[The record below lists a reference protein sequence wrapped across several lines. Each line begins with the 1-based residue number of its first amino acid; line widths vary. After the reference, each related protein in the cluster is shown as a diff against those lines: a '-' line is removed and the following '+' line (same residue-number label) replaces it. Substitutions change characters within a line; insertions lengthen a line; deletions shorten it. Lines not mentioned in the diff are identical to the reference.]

1 MKRMGLLRAVLV
13 VLAMALAIGVPSGA
27 DLPAAVN
34 ALWVAESAGALKIST
49 ADGQILLEIADAP
62 GARAVAVDPW
72 RSAVWLYSGQSL
84 LAYGFDGAR
93 RLTAPVDLPAS
104 SRADLAVAPGDGSV
118 WLAVGRELRSV
129 SASGQTLVSLRLA
142 DPVETLAVDPSEP
155 LLWIGTSRT
164 AAAYDPATGDLVRTV
179 DAGGPDLRDLDV
191 DPESGDVWVARK
203 DRLRLYGADGTLKLD
218 KPFPGLLR
226 VAADSAGGAWIATAK
241 DLARV
246 SASGQI
252 LSSIQPF
259 GGAGTIAELVTDP
272 SDASAWVAAGTA
284 VAQVDASGGLVRAVS
299 VQPPVHIWD
308 LAVYADVVPPEIEI
322 LAPEAGA
329 VLDTGSP
336 EIRVAWSDVGSGV
349 DPSTLAFLL
358 DGAPLA
364 VSCAPA
370 DGGAACVPASP
381 LPDGD
386 HVLAASISDR
396 AGNPS
401 APAQVTFSIDTAPDT
416 ELPPDPATVAPA
428 FDPTVAPDLA
438 AATEFLYTGDRPIQT
453 GAEPGAIDPRRVAVL
468 RGRVLDR
475 EGAPLPGARVTALGH
490 PELGSTLSRADGLF
504 DLAVNGGGPV
514 TLQYEKD
521 GYLTA
526 QRRVEAPR
534 RDYAWADDVALVP
547 FDPAVTAVASGAPVL
562 QTARG
567 SRSEDEDG
575 ARTATLLF
583 PAGTEASMVLPDGS
597 IQPLASFNVR
607 ATEYTVGPNGPAAM
621 PGPLPTTTAY
631 TYAVELSVDEAVAAG
646 AKEVRFSQPVLS
658 YVENF
663 LGFPVGEAVP
673 AGYYDRTL
681 GAWVPSD
688 NGRVIAV
695 LSVTGGLA
703 ELDLDGSGAPADPLA
718 LEALGITDGERRQ
731 LAVLYQPGQS
741 LWRVPVS
748 HFTPWD
754 YNWPYAP
761 PLDAEPPKQPEPEP
775 DDERDENSDCQ
786 GGSIIDCQNQ
796 ALGETIPLTGTSLA
810 LHYQSERTEGRV
822 AALRLPVSLSGDEVP
837 RSLKEIRLRIY
848 GAGRSFEWTYPPAP
862 NQKHLFIWDRKDS
875 YGRTVQGKIDLTVV
889 IDYVY
894 PGLLM
899 SAGDRERSFARLSG
913 VALQDIRSREEILIS
928 QGFVIPIGPLGVWNA
943 AQAGLG
949 GWTLDRHHFFDPES
963 RIFYGGDGTTR
974 TSESSVYG
982 RTIFTSLHL
991 PADEGARCVTP
1002 DEQGN
1007 LYICSGQHILKVTPG
1022 GTVTRVAGGQF
1033 GGFSGDGGPATEAK
1047 LSVPLDVEVD
1057 RQGNLYIADQF
1068 NSRIRKVD
1076 PQGIITTVAGYGGR
1090 GYVSAVDDNK
1100 PGIFVPVAEPSDLQL
1115 DAEGNLYIA
1124 ASRDHQILRL
1134 GVDGNMTAVAG
1145 NGATFDIPGN
1155 LAIHKSIRSPRSIA
1169 IDPFGNL
1176 LIADSARRRVFRV
1189 GPDGRATLLATDFG
1203 SGLRGPSQV
1212 AADRK
1217 GNVFVFDFGRIYKI
1231 LPNQLLAAVAGTNFP
1246 TATSSGDGG
1255 PAAAAGLGSLSKLV
1269 VDPEG
1274 DLLLVNGEPR
1284 VRKISSLLPGYSSD
1298 GEILLSSADGRE
1310 VYVFNPQGRHLRTVN
1325 SMTGQALLTFRYD
1338 AHDLLAAIE
1347 DANGNVTSIQR
1358 DAAGA
1363 PTAIVAPF
1371 GQRTELA
1378 LDANGYLARITDPEQ
1393 QTIRLTT
1400 EPNGLL
1406 RSMTDARQ
1414 KTWNFTYD
1422 AQGFLTRD
1430 QDPAGGFKSLDRT
1443 STQTGPRVT
1452 LSTGEGRTW
1461 DYSTVK
1467 SASGERTKTVTLP
1480 SGLSRTNRIGV
1491 DGSVIQT
1498 ASDGTV
1504 TTVAAGPDPRF
1515 GMQAPVTSAY
1525 QIRTPSGLVSTWSLS
1540 RSVTLRR
1547 PDDPLSLASQTETL
1561 DANGKVFTR
1570 SFDAATRT
1578 FTFLSPEGRKTET
1591 VLDGQGRTVAV
1602 RIDGLTPRSLQYDS
1616 RGRLASVV
1624 QGAGEDQRLTALSY
1638 HPEGFLASITDPLLR
1653 STGFTYDQAGRVRS
1667 QTLPDSRSIGFGYD
1681 ENGNV
1686 TSVTPPGRPS
1696 YGFGYTAVGR
1706 KGTDSTPDAGPQP
1719 DLTSYTYN
1727 LDRQLTLLA
1736 RPDGRAVQADYD
1748 DAGRRSRITF
1758 SRGSLTYDYDPAT
1771 GKLAGLTAP
1780 GGEALGYGYD
1790 GFLRSSVTWT
1800 GTVSG
1805 TVSWAYDRDFRP
1817 VETRVNGAD
1826 PVDARYD
1833 RDGLLTGAGPLSLS
1847 RDPRN
1852 GLLLG
1857 TTLGSLVTA
1866 QGYNGFGELASLA
1879 ASFGGAPL
1887 HAVTY
1892 TRDKLGRISQKVE
1905 TIGGVTDTWRYLY
1918 DPSGRLT
1925 DVEKNGTN
1933 VSHSEYD
1940 ANGNR
1945 TLIRTPSGTVAATY
1959 DAQDRLLTYGDR
1971 TYTYT
1976 ANGELATETQ
1986 NGHTVTYDYDELGN
2000 LRQVELPDGI
2010 VIDYVIDGQNR
2021 RVGKKVNGVLGQGF
2035 LYQTQLAPIA
2045 ELDGSGNV
2053 VSRFVYASRP
2063 NVPDFLIKG
2072 GQVYRIVSDH
2082 LGSPRL
2088 VVNTADGSIAQRMD
2102 YDEHGKV
2109 ILDTNPG
2116 FQPFGFAG
2124 GLYDRQTGLV
2134 RFGARDYDPEVGRW
2148 TARDPI
2154 GFAGKS
2160 ANLYLYSFGDPVN
2173 YIDPNGLSFTA
2184 ALPLAGGFAL
2194 ADGPLPVGDAIAGG
2208 ILIAA
2213 GLYELWNYFENPPA
2227 PPLVEPYYMGPRDK
2241 PVSPGRTCPPPTAI
2255 PGARPRTTPAPPLT
2269 PADPEDNREPEE
2281 DDLWKNKERK
2291 DMLDKLADKVEEIA
2305 DLLGDLF

>member
-1 MKRMGLLRAVLV
+1 MKGMDMLRAVAV
-13 VLAMALAIGVPSGA
+13 VLVMALAVSVPSGA
-27 DLPAAVN
+27 DLPAEVN

-49 ADGQILLEIADAP
+49 ADGRMLLEIADAP
-62 GARAVAVDPW
+62 DARAVAVDPW
-72 RSAVWLYSGQSL
+72 RSTVWLYSGQTL
-84 LAYGFDGAR
+84 LAYGFDGTR
-93 RLTAPVDLPAS
+93 RLAVPVALPAS
-104 SRADLAVAPGDGSV
+104 SRADLAVHPGDGSV

-129 SASGQTLVSLRLA
+129 SASGQSLASLRLA
-142 DPVETLAVDPSEP
+142 DPVETLAFDPSEP
-155 LLWIGTSRT
+155 LLWIGTSRA

-191 DPESGDVWVARK
+191 DPGSGDVWIARK
-203 DRLRLYGADGTLKLD
+203 DRLRLYGPDGTLKLD

-226 VAADSAGGAWIATAK
+226 VAADPAGGAWIATAK

-252 LSSIQPF
+252 LSSVQPF
-259 GGAGTIAELVTDP
+259 GGAGTISEVVTDP

-308 LAVYADVVPPEIEI
+308 LAVYA
-322 LAPEAGA
+322 
-329 VLDTGSP
+329 
-336 EIRVAWSDVGSGV
+336 
-349 DPSTLAFLL
+349 
-358 DGAPLA
+358 
-364 VSCAPA
+364 
-370 DGGAACVPASP
+370 
-381 LPDGD
+381 
-386 HVLAASISDR
+386 
-396 AGNPS
+396 N
-401 APAQVTFSIDTAPDT
+401 IDTPPDT

-428 FDPTVAPDLA
+428 FDPTVAPDIA
-438 AATEFLYTGDRPIQT
+438 AATEFLYTGARPIQT
-453 GAEPGAIDPRRVAVL
+453 GVEPGAIDPRRVAVL

-475 EGAPLPGARVTALGH
+475 EGAPLPGARVTVLGH
-490 PELGSTLSRADGLF
+490 TELGSTLSRADGLF

-514 TLQYEKD
+514 TLAYEKD

-526 QRRVEAPR
+526 QRRVEAPW

-547 FDPAVTAVASGAPVL
+547 FDPVVTAVASGSPVL

-597 IQPLASFNVR
+597 TQPLASFNVR

-621 PGPLPTTTAY
+621 PAPLPTTTGY

-646 AKEVRFSQPVLS
+646 AKEVRFSKPVLS

-673 AGYYDRTL
+673 AGYYDRSL

-703 ELDLDGSGAPADPLA
+703 ELDLDGRGAPADPLA
-718 LEALGITDGERRQ
+718 LEALGITDDERRQ
-731 LAVLYQPGQS
+731 LAALYQPGQS

-775 DDERDENSDCQ
+775 DDEREEDPDCQ

-796 ALGETIPLTGTSLA
+796 ALGESVPLAGTSLA
-810 LHYQSERTEGRV
+810 LHYRSERTVGRV
-822 AALRLPVSLSGDEVP
+822 AALRVPISLSGAQVPVSLE
-837 RSLKEIRLRIY
+837 EIRLRIY
-848 GAGRSFEWTYPPAP
+848 GAGRSFEWTYPAAP
-862 NQKHLFIWDRKDS
+862 NQKHLFVWDRKDS
-875 YGRTVQGKIDLTVV
+875 YGRIVQGRIDLTVI
-889 IDYVY
+889 IDYIY
-894 PGLLM
+894 PALMM

-913 VALQDIRSREEILIS
+913 VPLQDVRARQKIIIS
-928 QGFVIPIGPLGVWNA
+928 QGFDIPIGPLGVWNA

-963 RIFYGGDGTTR
+963 RILYGGDGTTR
-974 TSESSVYG
+974 TSEFAVYG
-982 RTIFTSLHL
+982 RTISTPYNVSAL
-991 PADEGARCVTP
+991 CVTS
-1002 DEQGN
+1002 DGQGS
-1007 LYICSGQHILKVTPG
+1007 LYVCAGHQILKVSPE
-1022 GTVTRVAGGQF
+1022 GTVTSVAGGQF
-1033 GGFSGDGGPATEAK
+1033 GGFSGDGGPATAAK
-1047 LSVPLDVEVD
+1047 LFVPRGVAVD
-1057 RQGNLYIADQF
+1057 RQGNLYIADSL
-1068 NSRIRKVD
+1068 NNRIRKVD
-1076 PQGIITTVAGYGGR
+1076 ANGIITTIVGNNGTGYFPSFNDNQPASLASLTDPQA
-1090 GYVSAVDDNK
+1090 VAVD
-1100 PGIFVPVAEPSDLQL
+1100 S
-1115 DAEGNLYIA
+1115 EGNLYIG
-1124 ASRDHQILRL
+1124 DTGDNLILRVGL
-1134 GVDGNMTAVAG
+1134 DGYIQAVAG
-1145 NGATFDIPGN
+1145 NGGTRDDRGN
-1155 LAIHKSIRSPRSIA
+1155 LALNRGLRRPRSIA
-1169 IDPFGNL
+1169 FDPFGNL
-1176 LIADSARRRVFRV
+1176 LIADFQRRRVVRV
-1189 GPDGRATLLATDFG
+1189 DASGKATDLING
-1203 SGLRGPSQV
+1203 ALRFPTHV
-1212 AADRK
+1212 ASDRA
-1217 GNVFVFDFGRIYKI
+1217 GNVLVFDSGRVYRF
-1231 LPNQLLAAVAGTNFP
+1231 LPSGAVALVAGNGTF
-1246 TATSSGDGG
+1246 TISGDGG
-1255 PAAAAGLGSLSKLV
+1255 PAAAAGLGSVEGML

-1274 DLLLVNGEPR
+1274 SLLLAAGAL
-1284 VRKISSLLPGYSSD
+1284 RKVSSLLPGYTTD
-1298 GEILLSSADGRE
+1298 GETLIASAGGRE
-1310 VYVFNPQGRHLRTVN
+1310 VYVFDSQGRHLRTAN
-1325 SMTGQALLTFRYD
+1325 PLTGETLLTFRYD
-1338 AHDLLAAIE
+1338 AHDLLAEIE
-1347 DANGNVTSIQR
+1347 DANGNVTSIER
-1358 DAAGA
+1358 DGAGA

-1371 GQRTELA
+1371 GQRTELEV
-1378 LDANGYLARITDPEQ
+1378 DANGYLARITDPEQ

-1400 EPNGLL
+1400 EANGLL

-1414 KTWNFTYD
+1414 KTWTFSYD

-1443 STQTGPRVT
+1443 ATQTGPRVT
-1452 LSTGEGRTW
+1452 LSTAEGRTY

-1467 SASGERTKTVTLP
+1467 SPSGERTKIVTLP
-1480 SGLSRTNRIGV
+1480 SGLSRTTWTGV
-1491 DGSVIQT
+1491 DGSVTQT

-1504 TTVAAGPDPRF
+1504 TTVSAGPDPRF

-1540 RSVTLRR
+1540 RNATLRR

-1561 DANGKVFTR
+1561 NANGKIFTR

-1578 FTFLSPEGRKTET
+1578 FTFTSPEGRKTET
-1591 VLDGQGRTVAV
+1591 VVDGQGRTMAV
-1602 RIDGLTPRSLQYDS
+1602 RIDGLEPRSLQYDS

-1624 QGAGEDQRLTALSY
+1624 QGAGEDQRLTTLGY
-1638 HPEGFLASITDPLLR
+1638 HPEGFLASVTDPLSR
-1653 STGFTYDQAGRVRS
+1653 STSFTYDQAGRARS
-1667 QTLPDSRSIGFGYD
+1667 QTLPDGRSIGFGYD

-1696 YGFGYTAVGR
+1696 YGFGYTAVGQ
-1706 KGTDSTPDAGPQP
+1706 KGADSAPDAGPQP
-1719 DLTSYTYN
+1719 DLTTYTYN

-1736 RPDGRAVQADYD
+1736 RPDGRAVLADYD
-1748 DAGRRSRITF
+1748 DAGRRSRITL
-1758 SRGSLTYDYDPAT
+1758 SRGSLTYDYHPAT

-1780 GGEALGYGYD
+1780 GGETLGYGYD
-1790 GFLRSSVTWT
+1790 GFLRSSVTWA

-1805 TVSWAYDRDFRP
+1805 TVSWSHDRDFRP
-1817 VETRVNGAD
+1817 VETRVNGAN

-1833 RDGLLTGAGPLSLS
+1833 RDGLLIGAGPLSLS

-1857 TTLGSLVTA
+1857 TTLGSLVTT
-1866 QGYNGFGELASLA
+1866 QGYNGFGELASLT

-1892 TRDKLGRISQKVE
+1892 TRDKLGRISEKVE
-1905 TIGGVTDTWRYLY
+1905 TVGGVTDTWRYVY

-1940 ANGNR
+1940 ANSNR
-1945 TLIRTPSGTVAATY
+1945 TLVQTPSGTVVATY
-1959 DAQDRLLTYGDR
+1959 DAQDRLLTYGDK

-1976 ANGELATETQ
+1976 ANGELATKTQ

-2000 LRQVELPDGI
+2000 LRRVELPDGI

-2021 RVGKKVNGVLGQGF
+2021 RVGKVVNGVLGQAF
-2035 LYQTQLAPIA
+2035 LYRTQLAPIA

-2053 VSRFVYASRP
+2053 VARFVYASRP

-2072 GQVYRIVSDH
+2072 GQTYRIVSDH

-2088 VVNTADGSIAQRMD
+2088 VVNTADGTIAQRMD

-2109 ILDTNPG
+2109 VLDTNPG

-2154 GFAGKS
+2154 GFAGRS

-2173 YIDPNGLSFTA
+2173 YIDPNGLSFAA
-2184 ALPLAGGFAL
+2184 ALPVAGGFAL

-2208 ILIAA
+2208 ILVAA

-2227 PPLVEPYYMGPRDK
+2227 PPLVEPYFMGPRDK
-2241 PVSPGRTCPPPTAI
+2241 PGAPGRTCPPPTAI

-2269 PADPEDNREPEE
+2269 PVAPEDNKPPTE
-2281 DDLWKNKERK
+2281 DDLWKNQERK
-2291 DMLDKLADKVEEIA
+2291 DMLDKIADKVEEIA
-2305 DLLGDLF
+2305 DILGELF